1 MSISETDHIVVLSNN
16 RLVLCGDGSSLSP
29 NRAYLKIGEI
39 SLTPTHADSAKRVSF
54 SLKGEATGIDAVDT
68 TAKTSSTAVYNLAG
82 QRIVPSSYKGIQI
95 RNGRKYMRRSVS
107 Q

>member
-1 MSISETDHIVVLSNN
+1 MSIREADNIVVLSNN
-16 RLVLCGDGSSLSP
+16 SLVLCGDGSSLSP
-29 NRAYLKIGEI
+29 NRAYLKIGEV

-54 SLKGEATGIDAVDT
+54 SLNGEGTGIDAIDS
-68 TAKTSSTAVYNLAG
+68 TASASSTAVYNIAG

-95 RNGRKYMRRSVS
+95 RHGRKYIGRSVS